1 MVVSDDLQLQMD
13 QIWPGRL
20 QRMSAHLT
28 THREVKT
35 ATVQTG
41 ATALSE
47 CTLLSNPCHHWR
59 GFFVGYSVYFGFF
72 GYRQTPT
79 RAGAPMMP
87 E

>member
-1 MVVSDDLQLQMD
+1 MPIPLNSTNKQALGM
-13 QIWPGRL
+13 I
-20 QRMSAHLT
+20 AHSMAPTKTVLT
-28 THREVKT
+28 TVR
-35 ATVQTG
+35 TG
-41 ATALSE
+41 VVALPA
-47 CTLLSNPCHHWR
+47 CTLLSNPRHDWR